1 MATKNEI
8 TGDTLTTKSSNKKY
22 DEGWDRIFGL
32 KTKINQRMDKLQ
44 EMMEN
49 DYHFQE
55 PDEVYEHTLT
65 VSKFWSVLSEE
76 DRDYIQAAQDAIET
90 KSDISWKRDD

>member
-8 TGDTLTTKSSNKKY
+8 TGDTLVTKSSNKKY
-22 DEGWDRIFGL
+22 DDGWEKVFGV
-32 KTKINQRMDKLQ
+32 KAKIIQRMDKLQ
-44 EMMEN
+44 EMMES
-49 DYHFQE
+49 DYHFEQPE
-55 PDEVYEHTLT
+55 EVYEHTLT

>member
-8 TGDTLTTKSSNKKY
+8 TGDTLVTKSSNKKY
-22 DEGWDRIFGL
+22 DDGWEKVFGV
-32 KTKINQRMDKLQ
+32 KAKIIQRMDKLQ
-44 EMMEN
+44 EMMES
-49 DYHFQE
+49 DYHFEQPE
-55 PDEVYEHTLT
+55 EVYEHTLT

-90 KSDISWKRDD
+90 KSDISWKR

>member
-65 VSKFWSVLSEE
+65 VSKFWSVLSVE